1 MNNLSDI
8 ATFVSVV
15 EQGSFTAAADHLEM
29 SKAVVS
35 KYISRLESRLGSRLF
50 NRTTR
55 RLTLTESGRVLY
67 ERTSAAIQDLASAE
81 AEVMQLAGE
90 PRGRLR
96 ITAPVLFGE
105 EFLVGLFDGFC
116 NRYPEIELDVD
127 LDNRM
132 VDLVKEEF
140 DVGIRIASLPD
151 SSMVA
156 RRLSEIQIVT
166 VASPQY
172 LDKHGVPSEPAD
184 LRNHQCLLYG
194 LQRIPHEWRFKRGS
208 SQAMSVRVKG
218 SFRSNNDAVLKR
230 AALDGKGFLRFPKIF
245 IADELERGD
254 LVTVLE
260 SYEIQTTTLSVV
272 FPTRRNMAPKV
283 RVFVE
288 YLAEVMQA
296 RFSQQ

>member
-1 MNNLSDI
+1 MNNLSDV

-15 EQGSFTAAADHLEM
+15 EQGSFTAAADHLEV

-116 NRYPEIELDVD
+116 TRYPDIELDVD

-156 RRLSEIQIVT
+156 RRLSEIKIVT
-166 VASPQY
+166 VASPGY

-208 SQAMSVRVKG
+208 SQIMSVRVKG
-218 SFRSNNDAVLKR
+218 NFRSNNDAVLKR
-230 AALDGKGFLRFPKIF
+230 AALDGKGFLRVPQIF
-245 IADELERGD
+245 IAEELAKGE
-254 LVTVLE
+254 LVAVLE
-260 SYEIQTTTLSVV
+260 PYEIQTTTLSVV

-288 YLAEVMQA
+288 YLAEMMQA
-296 RFSQQ
+296 RFSEQ

>member
-15 EQGSFTAAADHLEM
+15 EQGSFTAAADHMEV

-35 KYISRLESRLGSRLF
+35 KYINRLESRLGSRLF

-55 RLTLTESGRVLY
+55 RLTLTESGRILY
-67 ERTSAAIQDLASAE
+67 ERSSGAIQDLLSAE
-81 AEVMQLAGE
+81 SEVMQYAGE
-90 PRGRLR
+90 PLGKLR
-96 ITAPVLFGE
+96 ITAPVYFGE
-105 EFLVGLFDGFC
+105 AFLAEFFDGFTA
-116 NRYPEIELDVD
+116 RYPKVELDVD

-151 SSMVA
+151 SSLVA
-156 RRLSEIQIVT
+156 RRLSEIKIAT
-166 VASPQY
+166 VASPTY
-172 LDKHGVPSEPAD
+172 LEKFGVPNEPQD
-184 LRNHQCLLYG
+184 LRHHKCLLYG
-194 LQRIPHEWRFKRGS
+194 LQRIPHEWRFKRSNG
-208 SQAMSVRVKG
+208 QMMSVRVQG

-230 AALDGKGFLRFPKIF
+230 AALDGQGLLRFPQIF
-245 IADELERGD
+245 VADEIENGS
-254 LVTVLE
+254 LVAVLE
-260 SYEIQTTTLSVV
+260 PYEIQTTTLSVV

-288 YLAEVMQA
+288 YLAETLQA
-296 RFSQQ
+296 KFARA